1 MIIGIL
7 RLGFFAFLV
16 MLLVYFVLSIWSR
29 SVRRQKLGE
38 EWDESGRQ
46 GDRDAFIA
54 EGLTEYDGS
63 LRRKLI
69 FGVFVVPYAVIAILV
84 YVMNFM

>member
-1 MIIGIL
+1 MIFGIL

-16 MLLVYFVLSIWSR
+16 MLVVYFVLSAWSR
-29 SVRRQKLGE
+29 SVRRDKLGE
-38 EWDESGRQ
+38 EWDEEGMT
-46 GDRDAFIA
+46 GDRDAFI
-54 EGLTEYDGS
+54 ETGLAEYDGS

-69 FGVFVVPYAVIAILV
+69 FGVFIVPYAVIGILV